1 MTVKI
6 KNIVGGNPCNI
17 DGKPIDKPM
26 NFKSRVLSEELLDRG
41 QVKDAKRI
49 FQINNE
55 LYFLINEKIKKINLS
70 TKEVKEYLGHL
81 GYIKMI
87 RCVVKLNNDLYV
99 LTENTNYGFDDIYLS
114 KLKKNTINLNDSYDC
129 ILSNYSDKYGHLS
142 GSTITVFENSIY
154 LTIGQHYRDEGI
166 KSKLIKVVDKN
177 TVTVIGDTT
186 DVFYSTNWGSDS
198 VNSMITFNN
207 LIYALNDYNKT
218 IYTIDLKN
226 GYRKTLVSQSS
237 PLLSYDVMESPI
249 GEFNNKYYFGQYILN
264 KDNSVTQYNYN
275 QNTITGGGI
284 VDNSLLV
291 NVGSDLKFIDK
302 KIYEEI

>member
-1 MTVKI
+1 
-6 KNIVGGNPCNI
+6 
-17 DGKPIDKPM
+17 M

>member
-1 MTVKI
+1 
-6 KNIVGGNPCNI
+6 
-17 DGKPIDKPM
+17 M

-114 KLKKNTINLNDSYDC
+114 KLNKNTINLNDSYDC

-186 DVFYSTNWGSDS
+186 DVFYSTDWGSDS